1 MVVEPTGLIVRECRD
16 SLQAENSIAHRAGV
30 ILKKIRPS
38 MLRTIRHRSYGGP
51 LTMLDITTIVRDLG
65 ATGVRYVLT
74 GSVAAAPYGVSLEP
88 RDLGSGC
95 RT

>member
-1 MVVEPTGLIVRECRD
+1 
-16 SLQAENSIAHRAGV
+16 
-30 ILKKIRPS
+30 

-51 LTMLDITTIVRDLG
+51 LTMLDITSIVRDLG

-74 GSVAAAPYGVSLEP
+74 GSVAAAAYGVSLEP